1 MVLWA
6 HIWSPLHVSF
16 RIKPGFETVWSVR
29 PYWRLLDHRSE
40 EATGVWLK
48 AARPGP
54 VFLVSGCLCGEERP
68 FKRIFHEIPD
78 AAMSILNFRIA
89 KNLPAVKDRLISPS
103 LQIRDGTGEK
113 MGKGSF
119 PFGRSGECGVRDFSA
134 RKDCLTPA
142 WSR

>member
-1 MVLWA
+1 MEAVA
-6 HIWSPLHVSF
+6 ERPC
-16 RIKPGFETVWSVR
+16 RGRTSVR
-29 PYWRLLDHRSE
+29 PYWRLLDIDPKKRQESSSRRN
-40 EATGVWLK
+40 ALGQSSWCLGVSVVNIF
-48 AARPGP
+48 RCPG
-54 VFLVSGCLCGEERP
+54 GEERP

-119 PFGRSGECGVRDFSA
+119 PFGRSGECGVRDCSA